1 MNLDRSGFS
10 CNKSKRERKE
20 KEKKR
25 KKKKENPLPP
35 SPPQG
40 LDSDLHSPFMQY

>member
-1 MNLDRSGFS
+1 VVSAAINPKG
-10 CNKSKRERKE
+10 

-35 SPPQG
+35 PPPQG

>member
-1 MNLDRSGFS
+1 VVSAAINPKG
-10 CNKSKRERKE
+10 
-20 KEKKR
+20 KEKKKKS

-35 SPPQG
+35 PPPQG